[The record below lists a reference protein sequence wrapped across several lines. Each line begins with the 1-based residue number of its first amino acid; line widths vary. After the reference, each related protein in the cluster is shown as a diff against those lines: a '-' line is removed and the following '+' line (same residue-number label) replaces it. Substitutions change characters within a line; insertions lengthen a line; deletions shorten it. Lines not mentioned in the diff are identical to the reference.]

1 MKSEIIS
8 VGSELL
14 LGNTINTNATFI
26 SMKLA
31 ELGIDIFY
39 HTVVGDNANRLKDVT
54 KLAISRSDLI
64 IYTGGLGPTKDDLT
78 KEVVSETLGIELEL
92 NNIYLKNIKEYFK
105 KKNAKMT
112 ENNIKQAY
120 IPKGGKILNNDIGT
134 APGIFLNWK
143 DKKIVFLP
151 GPPNEMKTMFN
162 NYTVPLLKQENII
175 KSKVIKTMGIGESSL
190 EELIKD
196 IIANQSNPTI
206 ATYAKQGQVEIR
218 VTGKGRSEKEVNQLI
233 NPIIDK
239 INKKVGNYIYSYN
252 DESIEEVFFQ
262 LLKKNNMTVGFCES
276 CTGGLVSS
284 RFTALAGASQVFE
297 RGIVAYS
304 NNSKMEELNVNK
316 DTLEAHG
323 PVSEET
329 AREMA
334 LGLLNKSNVD
344 IALSTTGIAGPT
356 GGTKTKPLGLV
367 YIGLATK
374 NENYAIKTFFTGDR
388 NSIQRKAANKVFAE
402 GRKYLLKINN

>member
-134 APGIFLNWK
+134 APGVFLNRK
-143 DKKIVFLP
+143 GKKIVFLP

>member
-134 APGIFLNWK
+134 APGVFLNRK
-143 DKKIVFLP
+143 GKKIVFLP

-284 RFTALAGASQVFE
+284 RFTALADASQVFE

>member
-54 KLAISRSDLI
+54 KLASSRSDLI

-92 NNIYLKNIKEYFK
+92 NNIYLENIKEYFK
-105 KKNAKMT
+105 KKNTKMT